1 MRRALVFSGQGSHR
15 QGMSMEYVRIPAVA
29 SLWERIKGRME
40 QNYGIS
46 LQEVITE
53 NPQRI
58 HVYSDALDV
67 KKILQ
72 QSCFEERNSAES
84 MERKKLISHPH
95 GVMSLTYLT
104 QPCMLAA
111 QMMALEYLKVTRGYS
126 VESAAVIAGHS
137 LGEFS
142 ALCAIGVFSPEVA
155 VDLVYKR
162 GVLMEDALEQFSMN
176 RENYV
181 MYACHPGKAKLDD
194 EDLDIAVDK
203 FHVLVELVAQSLST
217 TTSFVEVVNYNI
229 DHEQYVVAGD
239 RVGMAAL
246 GKCLDP
252 QFRASM
258 CGPSASLDH
267 IARTAVSSV
276 RQDKEEGVTMN
287 PNKGPLPDFVT
298 SSVRKYGVRSTFR
311 RFLRGPDDGYT
322 PSLDE
327 LTHLTLQDDGRSGL
341 KKKSWFIPL
350 SVNVPFHSSR
360 LRRAMD
366 LFLPVV
372 HSALP
377 EESTLRSLL
386 GVSKDISNETSTS
399 SSSSSSLSLVKGGKP
414 VWLTNLTGN
423 AFQPFDTVFQKDS
436 LEMMHSMNVGE
447 VRHHGRYQ
455 TDLVEKTFKK
465 GVEEG
470 SVRDMCAAVLAA
482 QLAHPVQWIDL
493 MDVAVIHNGIRE
505 VHEIAPVRTTADMF
519 KRTVFHDDS
528 AKGASGAALEIVTR
542 CLPSEERFL

>member
-46 LQEVITE
+46 MQEIITE
-53 NPQRI
+53 NPQKI
-58 HVYSDALDV
+58 HVYSDALDA
-67 KKILQ
+67 KRILQ
-72 QSCFEERNSAES
+72 QGSCEERNSAES
-84 MERKKLISHPH
+84 TARKKLLSHPQ

-111 QMMALEYLKVTRGYS
+111 QMLALEYLKVTRGYS
-126 VESAAVIAGHS
+126 LESAAIVAGHS

-162 GVLMEDALEQFSMN
+162 GILMEDAIEQFSMN

-181 MYACHPGKAKLDD
+181 MYACHPGRAKLDA

-203 FHVLVELVAQSLST
+203 FHVLIELVAQSLST
-217 TTSFVEVVNYNI
+217 TTSFLEVVNYNI

-239 RVGMAAL
+239 LVGMAAL

-252 QFRASM
+252 QFRSNI

-276 RQDKEEGVTMN
+276 WQDREEGVTMN

-298 SSVRKYGVRSTFR
+298 SSARKYGVRSTFR

-322 PSLDE
+322 PSLEE
-327 LTHLTLQDDGRSGL
+327 LTHLTLRDDGRSGL

-350 SVNVPFHSSR
+350 SVNLPFHSSR

-377 EESTLRSLL
+377 EESKLRSLL
-386 GVSKDISNETSTS
+386 GLTKDLSGDTTT
-399 SSSSSSLSLVKGGKP
+399 SSSLSLVKEGHP

-423 AFQPFDTVFQKDS
+423 AFQPFDAAFQKDA
-436 LEMMHSMNVGE
+436 LEMMQSMNVGE

-493 MDVAVIHNGIRE
+493 MDFAVIHNGVRE

-519 KRTVFHDDS
+519 KRTAFHDES
-528 AKGASGAALEIVTR
+528 SNGGSGSKLEIVTR